1 MKLLKLKNVGNS
13 KKRKA
18 VKTKRETSFSDFYK
32 IKFPREVKFL
42 NKLNKA
48 NEKEYKEWLR
58 RKTILNKLLGKST
71 LIIGAKGKNGIVLG
85 GDRKVMR
92 GGETDFEDK
101 VRILKV
107 KAAPIIFA
115 AAGLLGVIEDFLE
128 IFEKTL
134 IANIKEGKIISL
146 LSVKI
151 MAEDL
156 VETIERRYGPKFG
169 MTSIFKFILGGLSEL
184 TKGEARLYEIGSP
197 GYGEKIKYYSLIGH
211 GRDYSRTI
219 GKYLFPIPSSCE
231 NSSLSCSEIIPRISA
246 CINWISG
253 DIDDY
258 VGGDPQILY
267 ILDNKPEV
275 KEGKYNKA
283 KISKKVEQLKQ
294 MIKEVSFWVKY
305 YIGVKHLY

>member
-13 KKRKA
+13 GKQKE
-18 VKTKRETSFSDFYK
+18 VKTKKEKSLSAFYK
-32 IKFPREVKFL
+32 IKFPKEVKYL

-58 RKTILNKLLGKST
+58 KKAIIKNLLGKST
-71 LIIGAKGKNGIVLG
+71 LIIGVRSKDGIVLG
-85 GDRKVMR
+85 GDRKVVR

-101 VRILKV
+101 VRIIKI
-107 KAAPIIFA
+107 KEAPIIFA

-134 IANIKEGKIISL
+134 IANIKKREIVSL

-156 VETIERRYGPKFG
+156 VETYERRYGPKFG
-169 MTSIFKFILGGLSEL
+169 QASIFKFILGGLSEL
-184 TKGEARLYEIGSP
+184 TKGKARLYELGSP

-211 GRDYSRTI
+211 GRDYGRTI
-219 GKYLFPIPSSCE
+219 GKYLFPIPSSYKE
-231 NSSLSCSEIIPRISA
+231 SSLSCSDIIPRISA
-246 CINWISG
+246 CIHWISG
-253 DIDDY
+253 EIDDY

-283 KISKKVEQLKQ
+283 KISKKVGQFKR
-294 MIKEVSFWVKY
+294 MIKEISF
-305 YIGVKHLY
+305 